1 MGFLYLKRLPLALV
15 FVVILSRFDLINC
28 CSSSDDDDST
38 TEAPDDST
46 TEAPDACE
54 GGGMVNGK
62 LML

>member
-1 MGFLYLKRLPLALV
+1 MGSLYLMRFPLTLV
-15 FVVILSRFDLINC
+15 FLVILSRFDLIYC
-28 CSSSDDDDST
+28 CSSSDD
-38 TEAPDDST
+38 DDST